1 MICTAAHA
9 VGYEIDL
16 SFVESRRD
24 IVFYAPA
31 SGVTRGKKK
40 PASQKTPASMICSAA
55 HAVGYEINLS
65 WGESRR
71 DMVFYG
77 TASEVAHGKK
87 KPAKTVWLVI

>member
-40 PASQKTPASMICSAA
+40 PAPERCQLSMMHS
-55 HAVGYEINLS
+55 HNSDFTELTTS
-65 WGESRR
+65 
-71 DMVFYG
+71 
-77 TASEVAHGKK
+77 
-87 KPAKTVWLVI
+87 